1 MQTYQ
6 SITFTA
12 RETAE
17 LVELEETE
25 PLGADEVTGATLY
38 TLVSPG
44 TELAGSYLGERF
56 PARPGYAAVFRADE
70 IGNEVEGIQVGDLLF
85 CMGQHQ
91 SRQRVRAS
99 ATAQVPAGLAPE
111 LAPFCRLMSVTMTT
125 LQTTLARPPSQVLV
139 TGLGPVGHLCAQVF
153 AAYGYDIIAVDPVD
167 ERREWA
173 QRAGV
178 ARVEAAVPLDDAT
191 IARKI
196 DLHIECSGHE
206 AAALDGCKAV
216 KKKGEVALVGAPWSQ
231 RADVQGHEFLRE
243 IFFNYVILRS
253 GWEWEL
259 PHQEQDFRQGSIF
272 ANFNEAL
279 RLLTER
285 RVIVDGLYQELDPSA
300 CQNVYQDLM
309 NRRSSTLFQLF
320 SWANTTA

>member
-17 LVELEETE
+17 LVELEEAE
-25 PLGADEVTGATLY
+25 PLGADEVAGPTLY

-56 PARPGYAAVFRADE
+56 PARPGYAAVFRAEE
-70 IGNEVEGIQVGDLLF
+70 IGEDVEDIKRGDLLF

-91 SRQRVRAS
+91 SRQRVRGGE
-99 ATAQVPAGLAPE
+99 TVLVPAGLAPA
-111 LAPFCRLMSVTMTT
+111 LVPFCRLMSVTMTT
-125 LQTTLARPPSQVLV
+125 LQTTLARPPAQVLV

-153 AAYGYDIIAVDPVD
+153 AAYGYDIIAVDPLD

-173 QRAGV
+173 QRAGI
-178 ARVEAAVPLDDAT
+178 ARVEAAVPFDDEH

-216 KKKGEVALVGAPWSQ
+216 KKKGEIALVGAPWSQ

-243 IFFNYVILRS
+243 IFFNYVTLRS

-259 PHQEQDFRQGSIF
+259 PHHGQDFRQGSIF
-272 ANFNEAL
+272 TNLAEAL
-279 RLLTER
+279 RLLSDR
-285 RVIVDGLYQELDPSA
+285 RVVVDDLYEELEPSA
-300 CQNVYQDLM
+300 CQKVYQDLM

-320 SWANTTA
+320 TWANTST